1 MKNLYQNL
9 KRNIPDTSKHLRRQ
23 KMKIAKLIKEHGEK
37 ICSVCGKPY
46 PNTADYFYRT
56 GGRLRPDC
64 IKCQDRKQKNKTISE
79 LKSGVDYKKIVA
91 QNKEIQDLKRTV
103 GLQSEN
109 IRKHVNIMNFSE
121 IEKKSLKESIKEN
134 EKWNKVLFTCLVI
147 YILGSWLIILT

>member
-1 MKNLYQNL
+1 
-9 KRNIPDTSKHLRRQ
+9 
-23 KMKIAKLIKEHGEK
+23 MKIAKLIKEHGEK

-109 IRKHVNIMNFSE
+109 IRKHVDIMNFSE
-121 IEKKSLKESIKEN
+121 IEKKRLKESIKEN
-134 EKWNKVLFTCLVI
+134 EKWKKVLFTCLVI

>member
-1 MKNLYQNL
+1 
-9 KRNIPDTSKHLRRQ
+9 
-23 KMKIAKLIKEHGEK
+23 MKIAKLIKEHGEK

-121 IEKKSLKESIKEN
+121 IEKKSLKESIEEN
-134 EKWNKVLFTCLVI
+134 EKWKKVLFTCLVI

>member
-1 MKNLYQNL
+1 
-9 KRNIPDTSKHLRRQ
+9 
-23 KMKIAKLIKEHGEK
+23 MKIAKLIKEHGEK

-79 LKSGVDYKKIVA
+79 LKSGVDYNKIVA

-134 EKWNKVLFTCLVI
+134 EKWKKVLFTCLVI

>member
-1 MKNLYQNL
+1 
-9 KRNIPDTSKHLRRQ
+9 
-23 KMKIAKLIKEHGEK
+23 MKIAKLIKEHGEK

-79 LKSGVDYKKIVA
+79 LKSGVDYEKIVA

-121 IEKKSLKESIKEN
+121 TEKKSLKESIKEN

>member
-1 MKNLYQNL
+1 
-9 KRNIPDTSKHLRRQ
+9 
-23 KMKIAKLIKEHGEK
+23 MKIAKLIKEHGEK

-79 LKSGVDYKKIVA
+79 LKSGVYYEKIVA

-121 IEKKSLKESIKEN
+121 TEKKSLKESIKEN

>member
-1 MKNLYQNL
+1 
-9 KRNIPDTSKHLRRQ
+9 
-23 KMKIAKLIKEHGEK
+23 MKIAKLIKEHGEK

-121 IEKKSLKESIKEN
+121 IEKKRLKESIKEN

-147 YILGSWLIILT
+147 YSLGSWLIILT

>member
-1 MKNLYQNL
+1 
-9 KRNIPDTSKHLRRQ
+9 
-23 KMKIAKLIKEHGEK
+23 MKIAKLIKEHGEK

-109 IRKHVNIMNFSE
+109 IRKHVDIMNFSE

-134 EKWNKVLFTCLVI
+134 EKWKKVLFTCLVI

>member
-1 MKNLYQNL
+1 
-9 KRNIPDTSKHLRRQ
+9 
-23 KMKIAKLIKEHGEK
+23 MKIAKLIKEHGEK

-121 IEKKSLKESIKEN
+121 NEKKSLKESIKEN

>member
-1 MKNLYQNL
+1 
-9 KRNIPDTSKHLRRQ
+9 
-23 KMKIAKLIKEHGEK
+23 MKIAKLIKEHGEK

-79 LKSGVDYKKIVA
+79 LKSGVDYKKILA

-121 IEKKSLKESIKEN
+121 NEKKSLKESIKEN

>member
-1 MKNLYQNL
+1 
-9 KRNIPDTSKHLRRQ
+9 
-23 KMKIAKLIKEHGEK
+23 MKIAKLIKEHGEK

-134 EKWNKVLFTCLVI
+134 EKWKKVLFTCLVI

>member
-1 MKNLYQNL
+1 
-9 KRNIPDTSKHLRRQ
+9 
-23 KMKIAKLIKEHGEK
+23 MKIAKLIKEHGEK

-121 IEKKSLKESIKEN
+121 TEKKSLKESIKEN

>member
-1 MKNLYQNL
+1 
-9 KRNIPDTSKHLRRQ
+9 
-23 KMKIAKLIKEHGEK
+23 MKIEKLIKEHGEK

-91 QNKEIQDLKRTV
+91 QNKEIQELKRTV
-103 GLQSEN
+103 ELQKGELSKSDTEIACLRSERN
-109 IRKHVNIMNFSE
+109 T
-121 IEKKSLKESIKEN
+121 LKESAKTS
-134 EKWNKVLFTCLVI
+134 KSWNKCLAVCLALWI
-147 YILGSWLIILT
+147 IGSWVIMLM

>member
-1 MKNLYQNL
+1 
-9 KRNIPDTSKHLRRQ
+9 
-23 KMKIAKLIKEHGEK
+23 MKIAKLIKEHGEK

-103 GLQSEN
+103 ELQKGELSKSDTEIACLRSERN
-109 IRKHVNIMNFSE
+109 T
-121 IEKKSLKESIKEN
+121 LKESAKTS
-134 EKWNKVLFTCLVI
+134 KSWNKCLAVCLALWI
-147 YILGSWLIILT
+147 IGSWVIMLM

>member
-1 MKNLYQNL
+1 
-9 KRNIPDTSKHLRRQ
+9 
-23 KMKIAKLIKEHGEK
+23 MKIAKLIKEHGEK

-147 YILGSWLIILT
+147 YSLGSWLIILT

>member
-1 MKNLYQNL
+1 
-9 KRNIPDTSKHLRRQ
+9 
-23 KMKIAKLIKEHGEK
+23 MKIAKLIKEHGEK

-121 IEKKSLKESIKEN
+121 IEKKSLKESIKKN
-134 EKWNKVLFTCLVI
+134 EKWKKVLFTCLVI

>member
-1 MKNLYQNL
+1 
-9 KRNIPDTSKHLRRQ
+9 
-23 KMKIAKLIKEHGEK
+23 MKIEKLIKEHGEK

-56 GGRLRPDC
+56 VGRLRPDC

-134 EKWNKVLFTCLVI
+134 EKWKKVLFTCLVI

>member
-1 MKNLYQNL
+1 
-9 KRNIPDTSKHLRRQ
+9 
-23 KMKIAKLIKEHGEK
+23 MKIAKLIKEHGEK

-121 IEKKSLKESIKEN
+121 TEKKSLKESIKEN
-134 EKWNKVLFTCLVI
+134 EKWKKVLFTCLVI

>member
-1 MKNLYQNL
+1 
-9 KRNIPDTSKHLRRQ
+9 
-23 KMKIAKLIKEHGEK
+23 MKIAKLIKEHGEK

-121 IEKKSLKESIKEN
+121 IEKK
-134 EKWNKVLFTCLVI
+134 V
-147 YILGSWLIILT
+147 

>member
-1 MKNLYQNL
+1 
-9 KRNIPDTSKHLRRQ
+9 
-23 KMKIAKLIKEHGEK
+23 MKIAKLIKEHGEK

-121 IEKKSLKESIKEN
+121 IEKKRLKESIKEN

>member
-1 MKNLYQNL
+1 
-9 KRNIPDTSKHLRRQ
+9 
-23 KMKIAKLIKEHGEK
+23 MKIAKLIKEHGEK

-79 LKSGVDYKKIVA
+79 LKSGVDYEKIVA

>member
-1 MKNLYQNL
+1 
-9 KRNIPDTSKHLRRQ
+9 
-23 KMKIAKLIKEHGEK
+23 MKIEKLIKEHGEK

-103 GLQSEN
+103 ELQKGELSKSDTEIACLRSERN
-109 IRKHVNIMNFSE
+109 T
-121 IEKKSLKESIKEN
+121 LKESAKTS
-134 EKWNKVLFTCLVI
+134 KSWNKCLAVCLALWI
-147 YILGSWLIILT
+147 IGSWVIMLM

>member
-1 MKNLYQNL
+1 
-9 KRNIPDTSKHLRRQ
+9 
-23 KMKIAKLIKEHGEK
+23 MKIAKLIKEHGEK

-91 QNKEIQDLKRTV
+91 QNKEIQELKRTV
-103 GLQSEN
+103 ELQKGELSKSDTEIACLRSERN
-109 IRKHVNIMNFSE
+109 T
-121 IEKKSLKESIKEN
+121 LKESAKTS
-134 EKWNKVLFTCLVI
+134 KSWNKCLAVCLALWI
-147 YILGSWLIILT
+147 IGSWVIMLM

>member
-1 MKNLYQNL
+1 
-9 KRNIPDTSKHLRRQ
+9 
-23 KMKIAKLIKEHGEK
+23 MKIAKLIKEHGEK
-37 ICSVCGKPY
+37 ICSVCEKPY

-103 GLQSEN
+103 GLQSATIQEKSSEVEYLQGQ
-109 IRKHVNIMNFSE
+109 RKGSE
-121 IEKKSLKESIKEN
+121 ESIKEHK
-134 EKWNKVLFTCLVI
+134 KWNKVLFTCLVI

>member
-1 MKNLYQNL
+1 
-9 KRNIPDTSKHLRRQ
+9 
-23 KMKIAKLIKEHGEK
+23 MKIAKLIKEHGEK

-109 IRKHVNIMNFSE
+109 IRKHVNIINF
-121 IEKKSLKESIKEN
+121 
-134 EKWNKVLFTCLVI
+134 
-147 YILGSWLIILT
+147 

>member
-1 MKNLYQNL
+1 
-9 KRNIPDTSKHLRRQ
+9 
-23 KMKIAKLIKEHGEK
+23 MKIAKLIKEHGEK